1 MPNRFIFSLR
11 FSTKV
16 FIKLGLLGLAMIV
29 FMTFFRLNLYFLSV
43 FHATP
48 DAVFVEVAQ
57 AFIAG
62 FRFDLLVMGFVFI
75 PVFFVVITQAYLQK
89 WPRSMFIFY
98 KFYFLIIWFLIC
110 TLSLVDYFH
119 FARHGAHMRFNDYM
133 SWSPHVLADQ
143 ALGLQQNQVWIF
155 CVITVLLF
163 VLGYTLTKSI
173 KFGDWKDEFSPQSGS
188 KIEILWRLVLPLIMI
203 GLAARGTVEPHHLAL
218 EHSEVS
224 NFTAINEM
232 ALNAVW
238 CFDK

>member
-1 MPNRFIFSLR
+1 VPDRFIFSLR

-57 AFIAG
+57 SFMAG

-75 PVFFVVITQAYLQK
+75 PVYFIVILQAWLQK
-89 WPRSMFIFY
+89 WTKIMFMFY
-98 KFYFLIIWFLIC
+98 KTYFVIVWFLIC
-110 TLSLVDYFH
+110 ALSFVDYFH
-119 FARHGAHMRFNDYM
+119 FSRHGAHMRYSDYM
-133 SWSPHVLADQ
+133 SWNPQVLVGQ
-143 ALGLQQNQVWIF
+143 AMGLQQSQVWIF

-163 VLGYTLTKSI
+163 ILGYTLTKGI
-173 KFGDWKDEFSPQSGS
+173 KFGDWKDEFSPQGGS
-188 KIEILWRLVLPLIMI
+188 KTEILWRLIVPLLLI

-224 NFTAINEM
+224 NITAINEM